1 MAIETQ
7 IEKKLIEQLSMGDS
21 QWTNRPDLRTEDDLW
36 KNFRAILESNNQ
48 DKLNGTPLSDT
59 EFERIKYQVVSS
71 SFYDAGQ
78 KLQGE
83 NGTFIVKIERDSK
96 PVILKVFDRRMKTG
110 GSSVYEIINQF
121 SAFGDKENGITDKDR
136 RFDISFLFNGIPLI
150 HMELKNGRNASYIEA
165 FNQIQKYIRE
175 GHFKGIFSLVQMF
188 VVSNEVNTKYIAA
201 SSNMQPQFLTSWT
214 DENDPD
220 KTIPNLFDFSH
231 KVLRIPEAHEI
242 ITDYCQLDASKKE
255 LILLRPYQ
263 IQAIKAI
270 RKAYMEQKSGY
281 IWHTTGSGK
290 TITSYK
296 ASRNMLFDIPNLD
309 KTLFL
314 IDRRDLDDKTNR
326 DFKSYADNDSIA
338 FSGTED
344 VSDLLKKLKAEKRE
358 MIVTTRQKL
367 QTLIRKC
374 INHEIKEKDIETIS
388 KKHIAFVVD
397 ECHRTI
403 TKETQTE
410 LNRFFRYHMWYGF
423 TGTPIFV
430 ETIGSKSATTQQLF
444 GEVLHKYTIKNAL
457 HDKSVLGFQVE
468 RIGAKGIKDDGDV
481 IDENEDLSVYET
493 EKHMLNVIDIIVNKC
508 AEKFG
513 LNNGPGKTF
522 EAILTVGTIKR
533 AQKYYE
539 LFMKVK
545 RGETDVKIRK
555 DILERYPDFP
565 RVAVTYSL
573 AENKDGDEANKDKMR
588 ASIKDYNKMFE
599 KNYVVENINDYNDDL
614 TERFTRKSFSSI
626 SRTEQLDLV
635 IVAERLL
642 TGFDAPTL
650 STVFIDRQPMA
661 YHNLIQA
668 FSRTNR
674 LYDGNK
680 TTGYIM
686 TFQSPGAFKIAID
699 NAIELYSLGGTNE
712 VITPSFEEM
721 DIQLRDAVR
730 KLRNIVPT
738 PADCADLSPVVDKM
752 KLFCF
757 AFQRLD
763 STLSKI
769 RGYIEWD
776 SNSIESYGI
785 TQKEFWDYEAW
796 YRNTMDE
803 LRKSKP
809 DDGSTGDGGGKPG
822 PEPDVDYV
830 LQSYGK
836 DIIDYTYVLRLIQA
850 HTKEVSEGE
859 DMLKRKEKE
868 DEIDKLVA
876 TILIQCPK
884 IGEQLQILWDMVKED
899 PVKYK
904 DEDITVL
911 FETMKEKA
919 VEEALKKTT
928 DELCLDYDTV
938 KFSSE
943 QYSSLHEDDIP
954 YFSQIQKTSNPRAYC
969 EKENINLP
977 PYKYYTLVKDKLGE
991 VFKEDVLPFKDE
1003 NLF

>member
-7 IEKKLIEQLSMGDS
+7 IEKKLIEQLTMEDS
-21 QWTNRPDLRTEDDLW
+21 QWTYRPDLRTEEDLW
-36 KNFRAILESNNQ
+36 KNFRSILESNNQ
-48 DKLNGTPLSDT
+48 DRLNGVPLSDS
-59 EFERIKYQVVSS
+59 EFERIKNQVVSS

-83 NGTFIVKIERDSK
+83 NGTFIVMIQRETK

-121 SAFGDKENGITDKDR
+121 SAFSDGENDGIQKNR
-136 RFDISFLFNGIPLI
+136 RFDVSFLFNGLPLI
-150 HMELKNGRNASYIEA
+150 HMELKNGRNASYMEA
-165 FNQIQKYIRE
+165 FTQIKKYIKE

-201 SSNMQPQFLTSWT
+201 SSNMQSEFLTSWT

-220 KTIPNLFDFSH
+220 KSVTDLFDFAH
-231 KVLRIPEAHEI
+231 KVLRIPEAHEM
-242 ITDYCQLDASKKE
+242 ITDYCQLDASKRE
-255 LILLRPYQ
+255 IILLRPYQ

-338 FSGTED
+338 LSGTED
-344 VSDLLKKLKAEKRE
+344 VGDLLRKLKSEKRE

-367 QTLIRKC
+367 QTLIRFC
-374 INHEIKEKDIETIS
+374 HEHKVKEKDIQTI
-388 KKHIAFVVD
+388 KQKHIAFVVD

-403 TKETQTE
+403 TQETQNE
-410 LNRFFRYHMWYGF
+410 LNQFFRFHMWYGF
-423 TGTPIFV
+423 TGTPIFA
-430 ETIGSKSATTQQLF
+430 ETKGTDVPTTKKLF
-444 GEVLHKYTIKNAL
+444 GDVLHKYTIKNAL

-468 RIGAKGIKDDGDV
+468 RIGAKGIKDDGDGN
-481 IDENEDLSVYET
+481 DENEDISVYET
-493 EKHMLNVIDIIVNKC
+493 ERHLLNVIDVIVNKS

-513 LNNGPGKTF
+513 LGNGSGKTY
-522 EAILTVGTIKR
+522 EAILTTGSIKK

-545 RGETDVKIRK
+545 RGETDVHIRK

-573 AENKDGDEANKDKMR
+573 SENKPGDEANKEKMR
-588 ASIKDYNKMFE
+588 VSVRDYNEMFE
-599 KNYVVENINDYNDDL
+599 KNYKVEEINAYNDDL

-642 TGFDAPTL
+642 TGFDAPSL
-650 STVFIDRQPMA
+650 STIFIDRQPMA

-674 LYDGNK
+674 LYDRNK
-680 TTGYIM
+680 TTGFVM
-686 TFQSPGAFKIAID
+686 TFQSPGAFKKAID
-699 NAIELYSLGGTNE
+699 NAIELYSLGGTE
-712 VITPSFEEM
+712 DVLTPPFSEIEAKLKEA
-721 DIQLRDAVR
+721 II
-730 KLRNIVPT
+730 KLRNIAPT
-738 PADCADLSPVVDKM
+738 PKDCAELSPVEKNM
-752 KLFCF
+752 RMFCY

-763 STLSKI
+763 SILSRI
-769 RGYIEWD
+769 RGYMEWNRD
-776 SNSIESYGI
+776 NIESYGI
-785 TQKEFWDYEAW
+785 SEKELWDYEGW
-796 YRNTMDE
+796 YRNFMDE
-803 LRKSKP
+803 LAKPRP
-809 DDGSTGDGGGKPG
+809 DDPDGGNGG
-822 PEPDVDYV
+822 DDGIFEPDVDYV

-850 HTKEVSEGE
+850 HTKEVSGKE

-868 DEIDKLVA
+868 DEIEKLVE
-876 TILIQCPK
+876 TILVQNPK
-884 IGEQLQILWDMVKED
+884 IGEQLKILWDMVRED
-899 PVKYK
+899 PVKFK

-919 VEEALKKTT
+919 VDEALKKTT

-938 KFSSE
+938 KYSSE
-943 QYSSLHEDDIP
+943 QYSCLHEDEIP
-954 YFSQIQKTSNPRAYC
+954 YFAQIQKTSNPRAYC
-969 EKENINLP
+969 EKENVTLP
-977 PYKYYTLVKDKLGE
+977 PFKYYTLIKNRLEE
-991 VFKEDVLPFKDE
+991 VFKEDILPFKDDYQ
-1003 NLF
+1003 F